1 VVVVVVVV
9 VVLEEED
16 DADDELDATVCDGV
30 SDSVG
35 ISEGVLIS
43 ETRAGSPP
51 PGAVGSP
58 DANDPTSG
66 AST

>member
-1 VVVVVVVV
+1 MAVVVV

-16 DADDELDATVCDGV
+16 GADDELDATVCDCASVG
-30 SDSVG
+30 VG

-43 ETRAGSPP
+43 DTRAGLSSPEP
-51 PGAVGSP
+51 VGSP
-58 DANDPTSG
+58 DANDPTCG